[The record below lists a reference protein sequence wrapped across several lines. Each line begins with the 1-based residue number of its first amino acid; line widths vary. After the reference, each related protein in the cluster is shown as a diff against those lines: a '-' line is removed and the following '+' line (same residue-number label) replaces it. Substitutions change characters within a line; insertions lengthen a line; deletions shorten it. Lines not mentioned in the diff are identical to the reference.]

1 MKKRVLL
8 DCEHDSDLK
17 AAAKLYKEGKITI
30 REASDITRIP
40 LRGILHE
47 FGKMGIFIR
56 YLWRH
61 SNVWKYHP
69 FLPYNPTSN
78 FINSSSSA
86 RFFTTCLTIKLKI
99 GSVIL

>member
-47 FGKMGIFIR
+47 FGKMGIFTR
-56 YLWRH
+56 YGEDEIKEDIERL
-61 SNVWKYHP
+61 SEKSI
-69 FLPYNPTSN
+69 FLDITFRPEISMRQSITFYRDM
-78 FINSSSSA
+78 FY
-86 RFFTTCLTIKLKI
+86 
-99 GSVIL
+99 